1 MSWQDELRQLDVELA
16 SGRIGHAEHRK
27 KRDELL
33 AEASGGTMP
42 SPVASPLRGAGGSW
56 HSTNPAARPIEL
68 PTVNVP
74 AQIPQNQQNPQPPRP
89 RQRTQP
95 FNTERAEP
103 KPAEQPKPRDAK
115 KGRHSV
121 PRIADHKTT
130 APSPADINPTVY
142 LRAEP
147 PPRRQ
152 PSTRQVNRQLP
163 PLTPETGPRHSAP
176 SEDYAVVGKPKPTWL
191 FVGAGVLVVLA
202 LVIGGT
208 LWLGSSSSDVAEQPP
223 TPSMAQP
230 PGGFSGLVPSGAP
243 GSGQTPLEDRL
254 PALPGTPSK
263 DNSTMSV
270 QKGLDLKL
278 YSKAAA
284 DFLTSKGVASV
295 TYKGSSEGSNGYL
308 VLVIPTNDAKDA
320 TTIVKYFR
328 DNSINAGL
336 REQRIGDRLGLVGAN
351 KNGQLSGIG
360 YVSGTIAVTA
370 WVSQPLGGDSKA
382 LDSRLEQTV
391 VSLDTVLPAG

>member
-42 SPVASPLRGAGGSW
+42 SPVASPLRGAAGPW
-56 HSTNPAARPIEL
+56 HSTNPAVQPIEL
-68 PTVNVP
+68 PTVTLP
-74 AQIPQNQQNPQPPRP
+74 A
-89 RQRTQP
+89 TQP
-95 FNTERAEP
+95 HRTPPPEQTTQPLSTEPP
-103 KPAEQPKPRDAK
+103 KPKSREATEPLNAK
-115 KGRHSV
+115 RGRHSV

-147 PPRRQ
+147 PPQRKPANRRL
-152 PSTRQVNRQLP
+152 NRSLP
-163 PLTPETGPRHSAP
+163 PLVPEPGPRHKAP
-176 SEDYAVVGKPKPTWL
+176 VEDYAVAGKDKPTWL
-191 FVGAGVLVVLA
+191 FLGAGVLVVLA
-202 LVIGGT
+202 LIIGGAV
-208 LWLGSSSSDVAEQPP
+208 WLGSSPSSNVAGQPP
-223 TPSMAQP
+223 SPSMAQP
-230 PGGFSGLVPSGAP
+230 PGGLSGLVPSGRPDSA
-243 GSGQTPLEDRL
+243 QTPLEDRL

-270 QKGLDLKL
+270 NKGAELKL
-278 YSKAAA
+278 YSQAAA
-284 DFLTSKGVASV
+284 DFLITKGVTSV
-295 TYKGSSEGSNGYL
+295 TYKGSSDGNNGYL
-308 VLVIPTNDAKDA
+308 VLVIPTNNAKDA
-320 TTIVKYFR
+320 DTIVKYFR
-328 DNSINAGL
+328 QNSINAGM
-336 REQRIGDRLGLVGAN
+336 REQRVGDRLVLVGAN

-360 YVSGTIAVTA
+360 YASGTMTVMT

-391 VSLDTVLPAG
+391 AALGDVLPVG